1 MRRSFRGAKSSK
13 SEAVPCPHK
22 TTAPQKYKKN
32 HGTQKCAVIWGTPRK
47 I

>member
-1 MRRSFRGAKSSK
+1 MGRSFRGAKSSK
-13 SEAVPCPHK
+13 SAAAPYPPK